1 MRFRNRSDAGRRLAN
16 RLQFLSGEDVVVLG
30 LPRGGVPVAAAVAR
44 ALGAPLDVILVR
56 KLGVPAQ
63 PELGLG
69 AIGESGARVINQE
82 VVRYAHVS
90 EAQIAQVEAKERA
103 ELQRRAQRF
112 RGDAPHVP
120 LAGRTAVIVDDGIAT
135 GSTARAA
142 CQVAR
147 ALGAA
152 AVVLAVPVAPPS
164 ADRALRGDADEVIC
178 LEMPDRFLAIG
189 EWYEDFAQTSDEEV
203 VALLRAAHAG
213 PGAQAGPGAPAGAGA
228 LAEVAAGVVPV
239 DAAGQA
245 NDRQEE
251 QVPERQADGT
261 QEQAPDQARAG
272 QAEPGTGQAPSGPG
286 ADGGGESR
294 SELDGL
300 VAMMPF
306 TAGLGIVLDA
316 AAPDEVRGRMAWA
329 PERCTMA
336 GILHGGAL
344 MAMADS
350 LGGICA
356 FLNLPPGAQTATTSS
371 ATVFTRAVRSG
382 EVTGVTRPLH
392 VGRSVIVVQTNLTDD
407 AGRRVA
413 QVTQTQA
420 VLAGRG

>member
-1 MRFRNRSDAGRRLAN
+1 MRFRDRSDAGRRLAS
-16 RLQFLSGEDVVVLG
+16 RLQFLRGEDVVVLG
-30 LPRGGVPVAAAVAR
+30 LPRGGVPVAAEVAR
-44 ALGAPLDVILVR
+44 TLGAPLDVILVR

-69 AIGESGARVINQE
+69 AIGESGARVINLE

-90 EAQIAQVEAKERA
+90 EDQIAQVEVKERA

-112 RGDAPHVP
+112 RGDVPHES

-152 AVVLAVPVAPPS
+152 TVVLAVPVAPPS
-164 ADRALRGDADEVIC
+164 ANRTLRGDADEVIC
-178 LEMPDRFLAIG
+178 LEMPERFQAIG

-203 VALLRAAHAG
+203 VALLRAARAG
-213 PGAQAGPGAPAGAGA
+213 PEAPAAPGAQGVPG
-228 LAEVAAGVVPV
+228 LVPGSE
-239 DAAGQA
+239 AGQA
-245 NDRQEE
+245 DDGREE
-251 QVPERQADGT
+251 QVRERQADGLP
-261 QEQAPDQARAG
+261 QEQAPEPVPAG
-272 QAEPGTGQAPSGPG
+272 QAEPGTAQPPSGPG
-286 ADGGGESR
+286 ADDSR
-294 SELDGL
+294 GELDGL

-306 TAGLGIVLDA
+306 AAGLGIVLDA
-316 AAPDEVRGRMAWA
+316 AAPGEVRGRMAWA
-329 PERCTMA
+329 AERCTSG
-336 GILHGGAL
+336 GILHGGVL
-344 MAMADS
+344 MALADS

-356 FLNLPPGAQTATTSS
+356 FLNLPPGALTATTSS

-382 EVTGVTRPLH
+382 EVTAVTRPLH
-392 VGRSVIVVQTNLTDD
+392 VGRTMIVVQTDLTDE

-420 VLAGRG
+420 VLAGRD

>member
-120 LAGRTAVIVDDGIAT
+120 LAGRTAMIVDDGIAT